1 MITLE
6 AKLRQPTENLE
17 KLRTE
22 GMVPAVF
29 YGAGKQ
35 TTMIS
40 VSLIDFTRVFREAG
54 ESTPVTLKT
63 PEGTV
68 STLVHEVQH
77 HPVNGMPFHID
88 FLVVDIHKPVEVH
101 VPLEFVGV
109 APAVKGN
116 IGTLVKVLHEVEIK
130 ALPNDL
136 PHGIEV
142 DISVLENADSQIH
155 ASDLKLPK
163 GVTLV
168 TEADEVVASIA
179 VAQEETEEAS
189 PVDLASIEVEKKGKK
204 EEETEA

>member
-1 MITLE
+1 LKFLDLE
-6 AKLRQPTENLE
+6 LWKGWLE
-17 KLRTE
+17 MKVLINIL
-22 GMVPAVF
+22 VLF
-29 YGAGKQ
+29 L
-35 TTMIS
+35 
-40 VSLIDFTRVFREAG
+40 VSCGSAILPDGTKIQGIGQDVAYE
-54 ESTPVTLKT
+54 KT

-88 FLVVDIHKPVEVH
+88 LLFFDIHEPMEVS
-101 VPLEFVGV
+101 VRLEFFGV

-179 VAQEETEEAS
+179 VAQEETEEAA

>member
-54 ESTPVTLKT
+54 ESTTVNLKT

-168 TEADEVVASIA
+168 TEAEEVVASIS
-179 VAQEETEEAS
+179 VAQEETEEAA